1 MTKTELI
8 NDIARRTGLPKKDVA
23 EVLDA
28 SVEIVS
34 ETLAGGGQMS
44 FAGFG
49 KFHVATRS
57 ARPGVN
63 PRTGEP
69 IQIAAAKVP
78 RFTPGSALKR
88 VVNP

>member
-34 ETLAGGGQMS
+34 ETLASGGQMS

-49 KFHVATRS
+49 KFHVAERS

-88 VVNP
+88 VVNS